1 MMSEIISE
9 NVKFLSEWER
19 MSRLTFIRDY
29 EKMRDFFQITKEE
42 FLESYFYVTEKE
54 YNVTSSFVQRYGLK
68 LEDIPDV

>member
-1 MMSEIISE
+1 MMSEE

-19 MSRLTFIRDY
+19 MSRLTFTSDY

-42 FLESYFYVTEKE
+42 FLKSYSYMTEQE
-54 YNVTSSFVQRYGLK
+54 YNATSLFVQRYGLK